1 MAFFDSLRRSPR
13 QPSRPERIGLVLG
26 GGGVRG
32 AAHLG
37 VLAVLEGAG
46 IRADVVAGTSVG
58 SIIGACHCAGLG
70 VDDMR
75 NTMRALK
82 WGDLTRL
89 AWGSKLSVLDTSPL
103 LRFIDGAVGGRD
115 FDELDRPFAAV
126 ACDILTGRE
135 VVISEGSVAEAV
147 IASSA
152 VPGIFP
158 PRERGEYLLIDGG
171 ATVNLPIRVARDLG
185 ADYVIGVDIIPPLD
199 GSRRPADIKDI
210 LLMTFDI
217 RARATQ
223 AADEDA
229 ADILISPLLTGMPP
243 WDFGLVDEME
253 QLGRTA
259 AEKALPRI
267 LSDLGR

>member
-1 MAFFDSLRRSPR
+1 MALFDFLRRSPR

-37 VLAVLEGAG
+37 VLAVLEEAG
-46 IRADVVAGTSVG
+46 IRPDVIAGTSVG
-58 SIIGACHCAGLG
+58 SIIGACHCAGLS
-70 VDDMR
+70 VDEMR
-75 NTMRALK
+75 DTMRSLK

-89 AWGSKLSVLDTSPL
+89 AWGSKLAILDTSPL
-103 LRFIDGAVGGRD
+103 LRFIDEAIGGRD

-126 ACDILTGRE
+126 ACDILTGRK
-135 VVISEGSVAEAV
+135 VVIREGSVAEAV

-152 VPGIFP
+152 VPGVFP

-171 ATVNLPIRVARDLG
+171 AVANLPIRVARDMG

-199 GSRRPADIKDI
+199 GSRRPEDIKDI

-217 RARATQ
+217 RGRTTQ
-223 AADEDA
+223 VADEDA
-229 ADILISPLLTGMPP
+229 ADVLISPLLTGMPP
-243 WDFGLVDEME
+243 WDFDLVDEME
-253 QLGRTA
+253 ELGRA
-259 AEKALPRI
+259 ATEKVLPGL